1 MTEDYSAD
9 FSLDLYSLSQHSGS
23 GKTAACPDSRSIA
36 FLVAYGAALF
46 VCRLENGMTVMQM
59 MN

>member
-9 FSLDLYSLSQHSGS
+9 FSLDLYQFSEQAWTESDAPRPENRSL
-23 GKTAACPDSRSIA
+23 A
-36 FLVAYGAALF
+36 FLFAYGAALF
-46 VCRLENGMTVMQM
+46 VCRLENGMTIHQM